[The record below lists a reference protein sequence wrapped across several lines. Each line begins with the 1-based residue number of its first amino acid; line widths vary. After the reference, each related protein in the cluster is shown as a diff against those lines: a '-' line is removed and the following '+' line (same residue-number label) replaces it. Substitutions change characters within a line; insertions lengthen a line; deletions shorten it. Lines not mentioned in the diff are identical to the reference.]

1 MSTLKTS
8 MQDSTR
14 ELGRICL
21 ENCEITGHSLIASYA
36 QKSLFLVILLI
47 NLQFPVLIPKD
58 KKKM

>member
-21 ENCEITGHSLIASYA
+21 ENCEITGHALIASYA
-36 QKSLFLVILLI
+36 QKALFLVILLVTSKSCI
-47 NLQFPVLIPKD
+47 NTEF
-58 KKKM
+58 KK

>member
-21 ENCEITGHSLIASYA
+21 ENCEITGHALIASYA
-36 QKSLFLVILLI
+36 QKALFLVILLI
-47 NLQFPVLIPKD
+47 NYGFLF
-58 KKKM
+58 